1 MKKVAGKQ
9 ILMAVALSFSAA
21 ATYGDA
27 VNALAPYDN
36 AQNTAF
42 WNTTE
47 RATGAN
53 SSASS
58 SATVTVAGTGADAV
72 VLASAFDSR
81 PGTAAVSPARSLRTS
96 KPSGLLISIW

>member
-47 RATGAN
+47 RAAGVTAT
-53 SSASS
+53 AQS
-58 SATVTVAGTGADAV
+58 SATVTLAGTGGGAGT
-72 VLASAFDSR
+72 LAATFDSR
-81 PGTAAVSPARSLRTS
+81 AGTSVESAPRSLRTN
-96 KPSGLLISIW
+96 KAKGFLLNFR